1 MKEIFNKG
9 NWLLTLPLAA
19 VGVVYLYF
27 LFLPAQREIDR
38 LRSDLQAQRQS
49 VTQLH
54 EREKKIYETNEELQR
69 AVQFVAEWKQKN
81 KADAASVL
89 AQISDEVEKSGVQTM
104 RFDPEA
110 TDRFETLRKTPLMLG
125 TQGDFQQVFRMLQQL
140 EALPS
145 TIWIEHFHIETA
157 ERDGRP
163 LSNEVNLA
171 IFTGNAENSD

>member
-1 MKEIFNKG
+1 MKEIFKKG
-9 NWLLTLPLAA
+9 NWLVTLPLAA

-38 LRSDLQAQRQS
+38 LRGDLRAERQS
-49 VTQLH
+49 VTELH
-54 EREKKIYETNEELQR
+54 ERQRKIFETNEDLQR
-69 AVQFVAEWKQKN
+69 AERYVTEWKQN
-81 KADAASVL
+81 NTDDAASVL
-89 AQISDEVEKSGVQTM
+89 AQISDEVEKSGVQTI

-110 TDRFETLRKTPLMLG
+110 TQRFETLRKTPLVLG

-145 TIWIEHFHIETA
+145 AIWIEHFHVEA
-157 ERDGRP
+157 SGRGEHP
-163 LSNEVNLA
+163 LSNEVTLA